1 MEAEFGF
8 LLIVLLIGVTIV
20 LTILFKACLERV
32 GIPALIGYLLLGF
45 LMKVADVRGL
55 LVSEAVQSVYGVLA
69 ELGIICLLFRV
80 GLESNLAG
88 LVRQLPRASVLL
100 LGNLVFSSCLSFVAA
115 YFFLQLPPIP
125 SLFISTALTATSV
138 GISVGVWQEA
148 KALNSDNGELLLDLA
163 EMDDLAAIALMSLLL
178 SMLPVLNGEVE
189 VNFLPVLA
197 QTIIPFV
204 LKVILFGTFCLV
216 FFRYL
221 EQPMTRFFEKIEP
234 DPDPMLTVAGIGFII
249 AALAGFLGFSVAVG
263 AFFAGLVFCHDPD
276 AVILDTSFSTLYEL
290 FVPFFFLNIGLQ
302 IDPQVL
308 TSSFGLATVLL
319 IVAVLGKIIGTG
331 APALLSVGW
340 PSAALLS
347 ISMIPRAEIVMV
359 IMQQGQQLGDW
370 AVSSKVF
377 AAMTMVSIATCILSP
392 LLLRPLLRR
401 YYPAEIPQ
409 VSPIEKVPKV

>member
-8 LLIVLLIGVTIV
+8 LVIILLVGATLV
-20 LTILFKACLERV
+20 LTILLKACLERV

-45 LMKVADVRGL
+45 LMKLANVQGL
-55 LVSEAVQSVYGVLA
+55 LLSETVRSVYGFLG
-69 ELGIICLLFRV
+69 EIGIICLLFRV

-88 LVRQLPRASVLL
+88 LARQLPRASLL
-100 LGNLVFSSCLSFVAA
+100 LIGNLVFSSSLSFVAA
-115 YFFLQLPPIP
+115 YFFLQLPLIP
-125 SLFISTALTATSV
+125 SLFISMALTATSV
-138 GISVGVWQEA
+138 GISVSVWQEA
-148 KALNSDNGELLLDLA
+148 KALNSDNGELLVDLA
-163 EMDDLAAIALMSLLL
+163 EMDDIAAIALLSLLL

-189 VNFLPVLA
+189 ANFLPVLA
-197 QTIIPFV
+197 QTIVPFV

-234 DPDPMLTVAGIGFII
+234 APDPMLMVAGIGFII

-302 IDPQVL
+302 LDPQVL
-308 TSSFGLATVLL
+308 TSSLGLGTVLL
-319 IVAVLGKIIGTG
+319 VVAVVGKIIGTG
-331 APALLSVGW
+331 APALLTVGW
-340 PSAALLS
+340 SSAALLS

-370 AVSSKVF
+370 AVSSEVF

-392 LLLRPLLRR
+392 LLLRPMLRR
-401 YYPAEIPQ
+401 YYPTEIPQ
-409 VSPIEKVPKV
+409 VSPIKEVPKV